1 MADINTPILSLKTLN
16 VDDNGASG
24 SHIHLSGVVPG
35 FINSILRAMGIAGS
49 TDLRMN
55 ASYLELRTGSA
66 KGQSSWFV
74 PTGSLS
80 SVQGGYRKEFLL
92 LPIAAFLF
100 FASIIGD
107 IAIAA
112 ETGNDFSFGFTW
124 IGIIFA
130 IVIPLIYFFTKTLYF
145 EIESGGGMSAR
156 IQFKGAI
163 NLDKVEQALVV
174 MQALIAKA
182 QFDGDVLI
190 MGKISNL
197 VIPETPV
204 QQVLQQEVLPQTD
217 HPVDEPTL
225 TPLPAVSQTVD
236 APTPTPLPAV
246 SQAVD
251 DPTPPPLP
259 AASQPVDEPTPTPLP
274 AVSQPVV
281 APTPVPT
288 TTEVQA
294 GYENDS
300 RFVIYQKI
308 TQHGHQIGTFEEF
321 NNKMNVEQSR
331 LAFHSLAIRSNM
343 PIGNWEE
350 FNSKMS

>member
-225 TPLPAVSQTVD
+225 TPLPAVSQ
-236 APTPTPLPAV
+236 
-246 SQAVD
+246 
-251 DPTPPPLP
+251 
-259 AASQPVDEPTPTPLP
+259 
-274 AVSQPVV
+274 PVV